1 MRYIFLL
8 FLSCMRLVP
17 VFSQLHLPVYA
28 LTHVTII
35 DVKHKIPLEGQTVLI
50 RENIIERIF
59 PDGIVSIP
67 DSVAIFNM
75 NGKFLVPGLIDTHV
89 HFATDPSETDNRAST
104 LKTLQKMLFAGIT
117 SVRDMAGD
125 ARTLSGISRD
135 ARVGDIISPDI
146 YYSALMAGPSFFDD
160 PRTVISTKGGI
171 AGQMSYMRA
180 VTDSTNLVLAVAEAK
195 GTGASGIKLYA
206 DFSALLVAKIVAES
220 KKQHMMVW
228 AHAWLSPAKPSDLVK
243 AGVSSISH
251 AKMLVNEVMDSIP
264 ASWKKPD
271 LPDKFWTDSIPDN
284 HALFALMRE
293 QHTILDATLATYKKW
308 GREEPHNQYLYEISK
323 RMTARAYKDGVKIC
337 TGTDDDQEG
346 FVQNEMELLVN
357 DAGFSPIDVLIAATQ
372 NGADA
377 IGIGTK
383 TGSIEIKKTADLLVL
398 DKNPLENI
406 QNIKTVYLV
415 IKGGRIYKN

>member
-35 DVKHKIPLEGQTVLI
+35 DVNHKIPLEGQTVLI
-50 RENIIERIF
+50 RENMIERIF
-59 PDGIVSIP
+59 PDGKISMP
-67 DSVAIFNM
+67 DSVALFNM

-104 LKTLQKMLFAGIT
+104 LKTLQKMLFTGIT

-146 YYSALMAGPSFFDD
+146 YYSALMAGPAFFDD
-160 PRTVISTKGGI
+160 PRTVISTRGGV

-180 VTDSTNLVLAVAEAK
+180 VTDSTNLVLAIAEAK

-206 DFSALLVAKIVAES
+206 DFSAPLVMKIVEES

-243 AGVSSISH
+243 AGVGSISH
-251 AKMLVNEVMDSIP
+251 AKMLVNEVMDTVP

-271 LPDKFWTDSIPDN
+271 LPDEFWTDSVPDN
-284 HALFALMRE
+284 HFLFALMRE
-293 QHTILDATLATYKKW
+293 HHTILDATLATYKKW
-308 GREEPHNQYLYEISK
+308 GREEPRNQYLYEISK
-323 RMTARAYKDGVKIC
+323 TMTARAYKDGVKIC

-357 DAGFSPIDVLIAATQ
+357 DAGFSPIDALIAATQ

-398 DKNPLENI
+398 DRNPLNNI
-406 QNIKTVYLV
+406 KNIKTVYLV

>member
-35 DVKHKIPLEGQTVLI
+35 DVNHKIPLEGQTVLI
-50 RENIIERIF
+50 RENMIERIF
-59 PDGIVSIP
+59 PDGKISMP
-67 DSVAIFNM
+67 DSVALFNM

-104 LKTLQKMLFAGIT
+104 LKTLQKMLFTGIT

-135 ARVGDIISPDI
+135 ARGGDIISPDI
-146 YYSALMAGPSFFDD
+146 YYSALMAGPAFFDD
-160 PRTVISTKGGI
+160 PRTVISTRGGV

-180 VTDSTNLVLAVAEAK
+180 VTDSTNLVLAIAEAK

-206 DFSALLVAKIVAES
+206 DFSAPLVMKIVEES

-243 AGVSSISH
+243 AGVGSISH
-251 AKMLVNEVMDSIP
+251 AKMLVNEVMDTVP

-271 LPDKFWTDSIPDN
+271 LPDEFWTDSVPDN
-284 HALFALMRE
+284 HFLFALMRE
-293 QHTILDATLATYKKW
+293 HHTILDATLATYKKW
-308 GREEPHNQYLYEISK
+308 GREEPRNQYRSEE
-323 RMTARAYKDGVKIC
+323 R
-337 TGTDDDQEG
+337 
-346 FVQNEMELLVN
+346 
-357 DAGFSPIDVLIAATQ
+357 
-372 NGADA
+372 
-377 IGIGTK
+377 
-383 TGSIEIKKTADLLVL
+383 
-398 DKNPLENI
+398 
-406 QNIKTVYLV
+406 
-415 IKGGRIYKN
+415 